1 MRLLVADDDAD
12 MRQSMRLLLER
23 VGHEVELAAD
33 GADALNLQRGRA
45 CDILITDIFMGE
57 ADGLEAIENFR
68 HEFPAVRIIAMSGGS
83 RRFSGDS
90 YLATARLAGADA
102 VLLKPFEIDELL
114 GMLNKLSDII
124 ASRRSG
130 ATTDQ

>member
-1 MRLLVADDDAD
+1 MRLLIADDDAD

-23 VGHEVELAAD
+23 AGHEVELAAD

-45 CDILITDIFMGE
+45 CDIFITDIFMGE

-83 RRFSGDS
+83 RRLSADS
-90 YLATARLAGADA
+90 YLATASLAGADA
-102 VLLKPFEIDELL
+102 VLLKPFGIGQLL
-114 GMLNKLSDII
+114 ETLRNLSDVHGQPS
-124 ASRRSG
+124 A
-130 ATTDQ
+130 ATGQ

>member
-1 MRLLVADDDAD
+1 MRLLIADDDGD

-23 VGHEVELAAD
+23 AGHEVELAAD

-45 CDILITDIFMGE
+45 CDIFITDIFMGE

-83 RRFSGDS
+83 RRLSGDS
-90 YLATARLAGADA
+90 YLATASLAGADA
-102 VLLKPFEIDELL
+102 VLLKPFGIGQLL
-114 GMLNKLSDII
+114 ETLRNLSDVHGQPS
-124 ASRRSG
+124 A
-130 ATTDQ
+130 ATGQ

>member
-1 MRLLVADDDAD
+1 MRLLIADDDGD

-23 VGHEVELAAD
+23 AGHEVELAAD

-45 CDILITDIFMGE
+45 CDIFITDIFMGE

-83 RRFSGDS
+83 RRLSADS
-90 YLATARLAGADA
+90 YLATASLAGADA
-102 VLLKPFEIDELL
+102 VLLKPFGIGQLL
-114 GMLNKLSDII
+114 ETLRNLSDVHGQPS
-124 ASRRSG
+124 A
-130 ATTDQ
+130 ATGQ